1 MAGDKHIALWPT
13 KGWWADHVRT
23 RADARIAYSL
33 VVTIDAGEADIDLY
47 TLISTAIE
55 IPVDAS

>member
-1 MAGDKHIALWPT
+1 MPT
-13 KGWWADHVRT
+13 RGE
-23 RADARIAYSL
+23 ARIAYSL

-47 TLISTAIE
+47 NLISTRIE